1 MAGTIPPNFSSSNDQ
16 LIVATIQYF
25 PTIEP
30 NFASISESFIVDVGV
45 WHVEPT
51 RPPFYFPP
59 SHSLPYRLGR
69 GATRITSIDLRSDP
83 HNKHR
88 SAERSAI
95 QASICGAIRNTSINP
110 LPGSRQAAMPE
121 SGSGLKRLQPEPATP
136 PVLHQGCSD
145 DRSAAL
151 RHLPGRRGKC
161 STGIMSQICSALL
174 RQAKCSAE
182 GMRDWASHTFLGGAV
197 LVQGGYRPRR

>member
-1 MAGTIPPNFSSSNDQ
+1 MAGTIPPNFPSSNDQ
-16 LIVATIQYF
+16 LIVGTIQYF

-30 NFASISESFIVDVGV
+30 NSASISESFIVDVGV

-95 QASICGAIRNTSINP
+95 QASICGAIRNISIDP

-121 SGSGLKRLQPEPATP
+121 SGSGLETDPTRAGYAACAPSGLLGRSISCTAASSRTP
-136 PVLHQGCSD
+136 RQMQHRYNGSNLLSVASPSEVQ
-145 DRSAAL
+145 
-151 RHLPGRRGKC
+151 RRGD
-161 STGIMSQICSALL
+161 A
-174 RQAKCSAE
+174 
-182 GMRDWASHTFLGGAV
+182 
-197 LVQGGYRPRR
+197 